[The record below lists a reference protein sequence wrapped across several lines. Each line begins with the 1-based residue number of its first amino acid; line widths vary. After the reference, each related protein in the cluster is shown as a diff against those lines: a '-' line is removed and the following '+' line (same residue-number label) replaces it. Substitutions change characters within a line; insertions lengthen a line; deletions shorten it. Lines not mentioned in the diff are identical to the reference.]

1 MKAIIYEKFGNASD
15 VLTLEEISD
24 PAPAPGEVLVRIL
37 ASGVNPS
44 DVKMRAGSRPG
55 ITKPPFPKI
64 IPHSDGA
71 GIIEAVGE
79 GVNKK
84 RIGQRVWIWNGQWQ
98 RPFGTAAELISIP
111 DQQAV
116 PLPKNLSL
124 EEGAILGIPG
134 LTAIHAVLG
143 FGSIENKKILISG
156 GAGTVGRL
164 AIQFAKFSGAFVI
177 ATAHGERSSTRAR
190 DAGADVVLDY
200 RAENLA
206 EQVLSETNG
215 KLIDHIVEVEFGNN
229 ITTNTA
235 IIKEHGRIVSYGSA
249 LNMTPELPFYP
260 LMFKSVTI
268 SLILVYLLTDSER
281 RLAISN
287 LNNLLN
293 NHSVDF
299 DIYKTFN
306 LRECAKAHEVV
317 ETGNRAGSVILTVN

>member
-1 MKAIIYEKFGNASD
+1 MKAIIYEKFGHASD
-15 VLTLEEISD
+15 VLTLEEIAD
-24 PAPAPGEVLVRIL
+24 PVPAPGEVLVKVL
-37 ASGVNPS
+37 TSGVNPS

-71 GIIEAVGE
+71 GVIKAVGE
-79 GVNKK
+79 GIDKK
-84 RIGQRVWIWNGQWQ
+84 RIGQPIWIWNGQWQ
-98 RPFGTAAELISIP
+98 RPFGTAAELITIP
-111 DQQAV
+111 EQQVV
-116 PLPKNLSL
+116 PMPKNLSM

-143 FGSIENKKILISG
+143 FGPIANKKILISG

-164 AIQFAKFSGAFVI
+164 AIQFAKFSGAYVI
-177 ATAHGERSSTRAR
+177 ATAHGEKSSTRAR

-206 EQVLSETNG
+206 EQVLNETSG

-229 ITTNTA
+229 IATNTA

-249 LNMTPELPFYP
+249 LNMTPEFPFYP

-281 RLAISN
+281 KLAISN

-293 NHSVDF
+293 NHSINF
-299 DIYKTFN
+299 DIYKTFS

-317 ETGNRAGSVILTVN
+317 EAGNRAGSVILTID